1 VEQTFTSPRSWDA
14 VIVGASFAGLAA
26 AVELAGAGRVLL
38 VDRDPVGEGQTS
50 ACAAPLN
57 MLEGLGLA
65 GAVEQVHDYGVL
77 HAPNGRAYRFRM
89 RHRFATFDYGLLC
102 RLLFAR
108 SGAEFLL
115 ATASGLTGPDTVST
129 SHGEHRAPVLIDA
142 SGWRAVL
149 AARPQPGA
157 SSRTTARSVG
167 IELRLPGGGDGLH
180 FWLHHQAM
188 ADGYAWDFPAGDH
201 RRVGILTYGAS
212 GGLRQRLEQFL
223 GDSVGTRSLHG
234 GSLPARL
241 PTGVA
246 GDRVFLVGDSA
257 GQCLPLS
264 GEGIRPALLYGLL
277 AGRRVRQVLRG
288 ELSLESALAAYAQAV
303 DRTRSTY
310 ALLSLVQRGVK
321 RASRR
326 SALPLA
332 WLCGVSPLAWP
343 AEAAYWRIAR
353 PELVSS
359 LVSPVRI

>member
-1 VEQTFTSPRSWDA
+1 VEQTLASPRSWDA

-26 AVELAGAGRVLL
+26 ATELAGAGRVLL
-38 VDRDPVGEGQTS
+38 VDRDPIGEGETS

-57 MLEGLGLA
+57 ILEGLGLA
-65 GAVEQVHDYGVL
+65 DSVEQVHDHGIL

-89 RHRFATFDYGLLC
+89 RYPFATFDYAVLC
-102 RLLFAR
+102 RILFAR
-108 SGAEFLL
+108 SGAEFLQ
-115 ATASGLTGPDTVST
+115 ATASGLAGPDTVST
-129 SHGEHRAPVLIDA
+129 SRGEQRAPVLIDA

-149 AARPQPGA
+149 AARSQPG
-157 SSRTTARSVG
+157 SSGRNAARSVG

-201 RRVGILTYGAS
+201 RRVGILTYGSS

-223 GDSVGTRSLHG
+223 GGSVEARSLHG

-241 PTGVA
+241 PSGVS
-246 GDRVFLVGDSA
+246 GDRVFMVGDSA

-277 AGRRVRQVLRG
+277 AGRRARQVLHG
-288 ELSLESALAAYAQAV
+288 ELSLECALAAHAQAV
-303 DRTRSTY
+303 ERTRSTY

-332 WLCGVSPLAWP
+332 WLCGASPLAWP
-343 AEAAYWRIAR
+343 AESAYWAIAR

-359 LVSPVRI
+359 MASPART